1 MTEYD
6 DDSFFRFQRL
16 VEKLLSVKFVIFIVA
31 TVLLCCGVL
40 GGAEWLT
47 VALTVIA
54 GREIQKFK
62 DFKFTRKVTSEESLG
77 SDSEGLG
84 MAWHNNC
91 GCDGHMFL

>member
-1 MTEYD
+1 M
-6 DDSFFRFQRL
+6 
-16 VEKLLSVKFVIFIVA
+16 
-31 TVLLCCGVL
+31 LLCCGVL

-77 SDSEGLG
+77 SD
-84 MAWHNNC
+84 
-91 GCDGHMFL
+91 

>member
-1 MTEYD
+1 MI
-6 DDSFFRFQRL
+6 SFRAQIL

-40 GGAEWLT
+40 GCAEWLT

-62 DFKFTRKVTSEESLG
+62 FTRKVTSEESLG
-77 SDSEGLG
+77 S
-84 MAWHNNC
+84 N
-91 GCDGHMFL
+91 

>member
-1 MTEYD
+1 MI
-6 DDSFFRFQRL
+6 SFRFQRL

-62 DFKFTRKVTSEESLG
+62 FQRKVTSEESLG
-77 SDSEGLG
+77 SD
-84 MAWHNNC
+84 
-91 GCDGHMFL
+91 

>member
-1 MTEYD
+1 MIGW
-6 DDSFFRFQRL
+6 RMQRL

-40 GGAEWLT
+40 GGAEWLS

-62 DFKFTRKVTSEESLG
+62 DFKYKKVTDEENLG
-77 SDSEGLG
+77 SD
-84 MAWHNNC
+84 
-91 GCDGHMFL
+91 